1 MRWFPLLLTTLFFA
15 NPALAITGSAPIESS
30 ENRHEVM
37 IVGSGGT
44 FCTGAAIARDVVLTA
59 AHCVMPRSD
68 YKVIEF
74 NPVREPYF
82 IDVRTVVRHPKFSLS
97 DLLGHRATADVALL
111 KMAAPLPQSVSPAVM
126 GEGPAPKPGDEYTIR
141 GYGVAVRGDGK
152 TGGTLR
158 SARLAATGKPGN
170 LQVRLVD
177 ATTGGIKAGL
187 GACTGDSGAPVYRE
201 AVLVGVVS
209 WSTAPK
215 LEQGCG
221 GLTGVTPLALY
232 LSWIVTTAS
241 KLRTAP

>member
-1 MRWFPLLLTTLFFA
+1 
-15 NPALAITGSAPIESS
+15 
-30 ENRHEVM
+30 M

-44 FCTGAAIARDVVLTA
+44 FCTGSAIARDVVLTA
-59 AHCVMPRSD
+59 AHCVMPGSD

-74 NPVREPYF
+74 NSAREPYF
-82 IDVRTVVRHPKFSLS
+82 IDVHTVVRHPKFSLPE
-97 DLLGHRATADVALL
+97 LLRHRATADVAVL
-111 KMAAPLPQSVSPAVM
+111 KTAAPLPQSVSPVVL

-170 LQVRLVD
+170 LQIRLVD
-177 ATTGGIKAGL
+177 VTTGGNRPGL

-201 AVLVGVVS
+201 TMLVAVVS
-209 WSTAPK
+209 WSTAPR

-232 LSWIVTTAS
+232 RSWIVTTAS